1 MTIMRKWINLF
12 LIAGLAITVSCKSRK
27 PAFQP
32 ASPATA
38 TTSQDDNAVYDAYRN
53 KLPDTKV
60 EKTDQG
66 IKVTFDSEVLFPT
79 NSSYLSEKAKKS
91 LTTLAA
97 QIKTQGSVKIQVDGH
112 TDKTG
117 TPEYNQWLSDKRSVS
132 VKSYLIGEGIPEG
145 SISNKGYGDTKPVAD
160 NASPEGRAKNRR
172 VELTISKG

>member
-1 MTIMRKWINLF
+1 MRKWSYLF
-12 LIAGLAITVSCKSRK
+12 LVGGLVVMASCKSRK

-32 ASPATA
+32 ATPATA
-38 TTSQDDNAVYDAYRN
+38 QAAEDNSVYDAYRN

-79 NSSYLSEKAKKS
+79 NSSYLSDKAKTRLKA
-91 LTTLAA
+91 LAS
-97 QIKTQGSVKIQVDGH
+97 QIKTQGSVRIQVDGH

-117 TPEYNQWLSDKRSVS
+117 TPEYNQWLSDKRAVS
-132 VKSYLIGEGIPEG
+132 VKNFLIGEDIPEG
-145 SISNKGYGDTKPVAD
+145 AISTKGYGDTKPVAE
-160 NASPEGRAKNRR
+160 NSSPEGRAKNRR